1 MANCHSAVL
10 NYALRFKT
18 DIKRIQIFGTLSAV
32 VKKLVLIFLER
43 RFSKMQP
50 NTKRTLQEDKTVTSF
65 FHQAENQ
72 ETSKWS
78 LKNLIL
84 IFLS

>member
-1 MANCHSAVL
+1 MLSDLKQIL
-10 NYALRFKT
+10 NEFKFAG
-18 DIKRIQIFGTLSAV
+18 RYLQW
-32 VKKLVLIFLER
+32 KKNSFDIFLER
-43 RFSKMQP
+43 RFSKRHP

-84 IFLS
+84 IFFS

>member
-1 MANCHSAVL
+1 MLSDLKQIL
-10 NYALRFKT
+10 NEFKVSG
-18 DIKRIQIFGTLSAV
+18 RYLQWY
-32 VKKLVLIFLER
+32 KKLVLIFLER
-43 RFSKMQP
+43 RFSKRHP

>member
-1 MANCHSAVL
+1 
-10 NYALRFKT
+10 
-18 DIKRIQIFGTLSAV
+18 
-32 VKKLVLIFLER
+32 
-43 RFSKMQP
+43 MQP

-72 ETSKWS
+72 ETGKWS
-78 LKNLIL
+78 LKNLML

>member
-1 MANCHSAVL
+1 
-10 NYALRFKT
+10 
-18 DIKRIQIFGTLSAV
+18 
-32 VKKLVLIFLER
+32 
-43 RFSKMQP
+43 MQP

-78 LKNLIL
+78 LKNLIDQQPRFQPAPPPQTKPGL
-84 IFLS
+84 AGSPLSAVI